1 MLFSLITNLVI
12 KGGNNM
18 RVVCPLFVVNNM
30 EISRNFYEK
39 VLGQKVQ
46 YDFGE
51 NVSFES
57 GFAIHLKSHFS
68 DLISID
74 KNDIIQKS
82 NNCELY
88 FEEDDL
94 DSFLQKLGDMDS
106 LEYVHGLKEQ
116 PWGQRVIRFYD
127 PDMHIIEVGEP
138 MESVVKRFLSEGFSI
153 EETAKRTLMPEEFVR
168 QFL

>member
-12 KGGNNM
+12 KEGNNM
-18 RVVCPLFVVNNM
+18 RFVCPLIVVNNM
-30 EISRNFYEK
+30 EISKNFYEK
-39 VLGQKVQ
+39 ALDQKVQ

-68 DLISID
+68 DLIYID

-88 FEEDDL
+88 FEEDNL
-94 DSFLQKLGDMDS
+94 DSFLQKLGDMGS
-106 LEYVHGLKEQ
+106 IEYLHGLKEQ

-138 MESVVKRFLSEGFSI
+138 MESVVKRFLREGLSI
-153 EETAKRTLMPEEFVR
+153 EETAKRTLMPEEFIR

>member
-1 MLFSLITNLVI
+1 
-12 KGGNNM
+12 
-18 RVVCPLFVVNNM
+18 M

-39 VLGQKVQ
+39 VLNQKVQ

-51 NVSFES
+51 NVSFEG
-57 GFAIHLKSHFS
+57 GFAIHLKSHFAN
-68 DLISID
+68 LISIN

-82 NNCELY
+82 NNSELY

-94 DSFLQKLGDMDS
+94 DSFLQKLKGMDS
-106 LEYVHGLKEQ
+106 IDYVHELKEQ

-127 PDMHIIEVGEP
+127 PDMHITEVGEP
-138 MESVVKRFLSEGFSI
+138 MESVVKRLLSEGSSV
-153 EETAKRTLMPEEFVR
+153 EETSKRTLMPEEFVR

>member
-1 MLFSLITNLVI
+1 
-12 KGGNNM
+12 
-18 RVVCPLFVVNNM
+18 M
-30 EISRNFYEK
+30 EVSRNFYEN

-51 NVSFES
+51 NVSFEG

-68 DLISID
+68 DLINID
-74 KNDIIQKS
+74 RRDIIQKS
-82 NNCELY
+82 NNSELY
-88 FEEDDL
+88 FEEEDL
-94 DSFLQKLGDMDS
+94 DSFLQKLKAIDS
-106 LEYVHGLKEQ
+106 IEYVHELKEQ

-138 MESVVKRFLSEGFSI
+138 MESVVKRLLSEGLPV
-153 EETAKRTLMPEEFVR
+153 EETSKRTLMPEEFVR

>member
-1 MLFSLITNLVI
+1 MKFI
-12 KGGNNM
+12 
-18 RVVCPLFVVNNM
+18 CPLIVVNNM
-30 EISRNFYEK
+30 EVSRNFYEK

-51 NVSFES
+51 NVSFEG

-68 DLISID
+68 DLISIE

-82 NNCELY
+82 NNSELY

-94 DSFLQKLGDMDS
+94 DSFLQKLKTIDS
-106 LEYVHGLKEQ
+106 IEYVHELKEQ

-138 MESVVKRFLSEGFSI
+138 MESVVKRLLSEGLSV
-153 EETAKRTLMPEEFVR
+153 EETSKRTLMPEEFVR